1 MWASENENNVTLREN
16 KLGGFMKNFR
26 VEADKIAEGLVS
38 WRRYLHERAE
48 IGLELPQ
55 TSAFVEEKLKEM
67 GLTPKRIGHSGVV
80 VMLGQGEKLFFLRAD
95 SDGLPILED
104 TNLPFASQNGNMHA
118 CGHDIHT
125 TSLLGA
131 VKLLKEC
138 ESELNGRVMC
148 LFQPGEETM
157 TGALSM
163 LEHGI
168 FADVMPDAGM
178 SLHVFPKDLCTVNS
192 RPGYV
197 CASSDMFTI
206 TVKGIGCHGAYA
218 FQGVDPINI
227 ASHIVIGLQEFQ
239 GREVSSNDNMVLTIC
254 AINGGDA
261 TNVFPNEVVMKGSF
275 RTSSNEVRAFGK
287 QRIVEICDGIAKTF
301 RGEAIVDFHG
311 AGAVPMINDEA
322 LFAEVLPY
330 VNAVS
335 GADMYHDMVPIT
347 GSEDFAEFAALFPAV
362 DFWIG
367 TGSVEQGCVY
377 PLHHPK
383 IVFGEEVLP
392 RMSAIFANVAFNWLK
407 TN

>member
-1 MWASENENNVTLREN
+1 
-16 KLGGFMKNFR
+16 MKNFR
-26 VEADKIAEGLVS
+26 EEADKITAELVE
-38 WRRYLHERAE
+38 WRRYLHANAE
-48 IGLELPQ
+48 IGLELPK
-55 TSAFVEEKLKEM
+55 TAAFVEETLQKM
-67 GLTPKRIGHSGVV
+67 GITPKRIGHSGVV

-104 TNLPFASQNGNMHA
+104 TDLDFASENGNMHA
-118 CGHDIHT
+118 CGHDFHT
-125 TSLLGA
+125 TALLGA
-131 VKLLKEC
+131 VKILKEH
-138 ESELNGRVMC
+138 EAELKGRVMC

-168 FADVMPDAGM
+168 FNECMPDAGM
-178 SLHVFPKDLCTVNS
+178 SLHVFPLDLCTVNS

-206 TVKGIGCHGAYA
+206 TVTGKGCHGAYA

-227 ASHIVIGLQEFQ
+227 ASHIVIALQEFQ
-239 GREVSSNDNMVLTIC
+239 GREVSSNDCMVLTIC

-275 RTSSNEVRAFGK
+275 RTASNEVRAFGK
-287 QRIVEICDGIAKTF
+287 QRIVEISEGIAKTF
-301 RGEAIVDFHG
+301 RGTAKVDFHG
-311 AGAVPMINDEA
+311 AGCVPMINDEA
-322 LFAEVLPY
+322 LFAEVKPY

-335 GADMYHDMVPIT
+335 GEDMYHDMVPIT

-367 TGSVEQGCVY
+367 TGSPEQGCAY

-383 IVFGEEVLP
+383 IVFGEEALP
-392 RMSAIFANVAFNWLK
+392 RMSAIFANVAYNWLN
-407 TN
+407 TNSK